1 MSSNSRVVS
10 PSGTDTDEPNNA
22 LPSQPIVQAAKPTLK
37 YLAMCDEI
45 NAWLR
50 TDSPEVFYTPGLSVS
65 LQHLSRA
72 LLDEPDPSI
81 RDHIRR
87 SEALALDQQSRDQ
100 FGNMESCAQLSKRTL
115 DVVMVMDDEEDIMN
129 LSKIGGRN
137 VSVTD
142 IIEKGIA

>member
-1 MSSNSRVVS
+1 M
-10 PSGTDTDEPNNA
+10 DQA
-22 LPSQPIVQAAKPTLK
+22 VQAPPESLPEAVRQAAEDGIDIETV
-37 YLAMCDEI
+37 